1 MVRNASI
8 TPIIDTPRPIVAL
21 GNDYPDGHLIP
32 PHTHA
37 RGQVLYGFSGV
48 VMVTTPT
55 GTLVMPPQRGLW
67 IPAGEVHSVRM
78 VGAVRMRSVYI
89 DPAAIPDMPGAC
101 QVLAISPLL
110 RHLLAA
116 AVDIPL
122 DYDPAGRDGALV
134 ALLLHELPRMASLPL
149 ALPFPA
155 HAGLV
160 ARCQAFLAEPDS
172 QETIDGWA
180 AALHMSRRAFTR
192 LFRQE
197 TGLSFVEWRQQ
208 ACLLAALPRLVS
220 GEPVT
225 TVALD
230 LGYRNPA
237 SFTTMFR
244 RSFGFPPRELGLM
257 GG

>member
-1 MVRNASI
+1 MVRNAVI

-21 GNDYPDGHLIP
+21 GVDFPDGHIIP
-32 PHTHA
+32 PHNHT
-37 RGQVLYGFSGV
+37 RCQLLYGFSGV
-48 VMVTTPT
+48 VMVTTAS

-67 IPAGEVHSVRM
+67 IPAGEMHSVRM
-78 VGAVRMRSVYI
+78 VGAVRKRSVYI
-89 DPAAIPDMPGAC
+89 DPGAAHAMPKTC

-110 RHLLAA
+110 RHLLAE

-122 DYDPAGRDGALV
+122 EYDPAGRDGALV
-134 ALLLHELPRMASLPL
+134 TLLLHELPRMAALPL

-155 HAGLV
+155 HPGLA
-160 ARCQAFLAEPDS
+160 ARCQRFLAEPDS
-172 QETIDGWA
+172 QDTINDWA

-208 ACLLAALPRLVS
+208 ACLLAALPRLVR
-220 GEPVT
+220 GDPVT
-225 TVALD
+225 MVALD

-244 RSFGFPPRELGLM
+244 RSFGFPPRDLARAGD
-257 GG
+257 